1 MFFGG
6 YEFQGSNN
14 FVVYRVE
21 KKQLSCIFNFNRYLD
36 ILYDG
41 NMISSHSQY
50 KSYISFQPPN
60 GLITKILLLTFN
72 SLNDMVPIY
81 LQELLLSYFPQ
92 RTLRSSSKS
101 LLVIP
106 RCNLRN
112 FGQRAFWYIIHSIHI
127 TWNSLQVDMRRC
139 RSLTTFKF
147 ILKTFL
153 HKRIFSRC
161 VAYF

>member
-41 NMISSHSQY
+41 NMIASHSQY

-81 LQELLLSYFPQ
+81 LQELLLSYIPQ
-92 RTLRSSSKS
+92 RTLRSSSKF
-101 LLVIP
+101 LLVTP
-106 RCNLRN
+106 RYNLRLY
-112 FGQRAFWYIIHSIHI
+112 GQRALFIYCTSIMEF
-127 TWNSLQVDMRRC
+127 SSRGYEEVQVVNP
-139 RSLTTFKF
+139 LE
-147 ILKTFL
+147 I
-153 HKRIFSRC
+153 
-161 VAYF
+161 

>member
-81 LQELLLSYFPQ
+81 LQELLLSYIPQ

-106 RCNLRN
+106 RCNLRIYGMVFKGFLVYN
-112 FGQRAFWYIIHSIHI
+112 TFQSHNMEFPSGRYEEV
-127 TWNSLQVDMRRC
+127 QVVDH
-139 RSLTTFKF
+139 F
-147 ILKTFL
+147 
-153 HKRIFSRC
+153 
-161 VAYF
+161 